1 MAKPAGKKPKGG
13 KAKKQRA
20 TEHKK
25 RIKAATGAPVSGGG
39 DDGGKDLGLAPAGK
53 GGHQRNPKAFV
64 FSGRGKAK
72 RQAARSAEK
81 DQRRMHGA
89 VTLALRPAAVT
100 LGLGAICSPASALFC
115 MSCSADGP
123 RLLRPAS
130 CRHALR
136 LSDAA
141 QLRVPWCSRAGF
153 LCRERVLMVVAK
165 RCRHPAP
172 LLQTLGTLMSAVPVI
187 DWAKKRLA
195 AVATTHV
202 CDANMLLR
210 SPGDG

>member
-25 RIKAATGAPVSGGG
+25 RIKAATGAPVGGSVGGG

-53 GGHQRNPKAFV
+53 GHQRNPKAFV

-89 VTLALRPAAVT
+89 ILVPLPQHFPSAVR
-100 LGLGAICSPASALFC
+100 SPASASARLC
-115 MSCSADGP
+115 VRCSADGP
-123 RLLRPAS
+123 RLL
-130 CRHALR
+130 LR
-136 LSDAA
+136 L
-141 QLRVPWCSRAGF
+141 RVAMLCSS
-153 LCRERVLMVVAK
+153 VLM
-165 RCRHPAP
+165 
-172 LLQTLGTLMSAVPVI
+172 
-187 DWAKKRLA
+187 
-195 AVATTHV
+195 
-202 CDANMLLR
+202 ML
-210 SPGDG
+210 

>member
-25 RIKAATGAPVSGGG
+25 RIKAATGAPAGGGGGG

-53 GGHQRNPKAFV
+53 GHQRNAKAFV

-89 VTLALRPAAVT
+89 
-100 LGLGAICSPASALFC
+100 
-115 MSCSADGP
+115 
-123 RLLRPAS
+123 
-130 CRHALR
+130 
-136 LSDAA
+136 
-141 QLRVPWCSRAGF
+141 
-153 LCRERVLMVVAK
+153 
-165 RCRHPAP
+165 AP
-172 LLQTLGTLMSAVPVI
+172 LV
-187 DWAKKRLA
+187 A
-195 AVATTHV
+195 A
-202 CDANMLLR
+202 LLPR
-210 SPGDG
+210 

>member
-1 MAKPAGKKPKGG
+1 MSAAECRMAKPAGKKPKGG

-25 RIKAATGAPVSGGG
+25 RIKAASGAAAGGGGG

-89 VTLALRPAAVT
+89 AALLVACIWHCLLWHSVTKPARCTALLAILLDPSTVPCLAVK
-100 LGLGAICSPASALFC
+100 LP
-115 MSCSADGP
+115 
-123 RLLRPAS
+123 
-130 CRHALR
+130 
-136 LSDAA
+136 
-141 QLRVPWCSRAGF
+141 
-153 LCRERVLMVVAK
+153 
-165 RCRHPAP
+165 
-172 LLQTLGTLMSAVPVI
+172 
-187 DWAKKRLA
+187 
-195 AVATTHV
+195 
-202 CDANMLLR
+202 
-210 SPGDG
+210 